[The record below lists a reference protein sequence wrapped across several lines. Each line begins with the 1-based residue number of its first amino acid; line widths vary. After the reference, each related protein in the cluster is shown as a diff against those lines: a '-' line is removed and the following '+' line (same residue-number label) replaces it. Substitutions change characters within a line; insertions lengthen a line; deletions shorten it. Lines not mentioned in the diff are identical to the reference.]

1 KLQPKPENIPIKK
14 GSSTNEL
21 WDIFKTVYDLLEPND
36 KVIFDITHGFRSLPM
51 LNMVLINYA
60 KLLKNIEVLGV
71 YYGAYDAEKIKSK
84 NGKRE
89 FSPIWNLKSFVELQ
103 DWTNAANIFL
113 NTGNALDL
121 VKQIQDEENL
131 ELRNGL
137 NSLSK
142 NILVNRGLK
151 IIEGTEIISLRNALQ
166 RIENKNLKPDE
177 TPLKPIL
184 EKIRNKFDYYK
195 ENHPINGFLAAKW
208 AMENGLIQQAA
219 TMLEEAV
226 ITFVLFEI
234 NQEDKINI
242 SDIRLSVSAAI
253 TIGDNVDF
261 RYTVPIKKTKNEEL
275 K

>member
-1 KLQPKPENIPIKK
+1 
-14 GSSTNEL
+14 
-21 WDIFKTVYDLLEPND
+21 
-36 KVIFDITHGFRSLPM
+36 
-51 LNMVLINYA
+51 
-60 KLLKNIEVLGV
+60 
-71 YYGAYDAEKIKSK
+71 
-84 NGKRE
+84 
-89 FSPIWNLKSFVELQ
+89 
-103 DWTNAANIFL
+103 
-113 NTGNALDL
+113 
-121 VKQIQDEENL
+121 
-131 ELRNGL
+131 
-137 NSLSK
+137 
-142 NILVNRGLK
+142 RGLK

-275 K
+275 KDTRKREREEDLLNWQKENVPLIRALSYSNNLRSIINSIKNSIRNDINHSGFRENPRTYDEFQVSLTKRYKELRKLFIKLNKFELPHLNE